1 MVGKM
6 STRSKTGWAF
16 FGNGRNW
23 QAPVGARRA
32 GCWHNGGT
40 MLDVAVLQEQESE
53 PGLRLVAEPEQGREP
68 VVEPG
73 PGQVLVEEPGLGLVA
88 ESGPGLVKAAG
99 RGHGGV
105 VNFEVDDAA
114 PIDAVCRALGEL
126 LGRNRRLYAQGEVTV
141 NIGRRMLRG
150 GEQERI
156 GQVIAAESGLEV
168 QRFWCRREAL
178 ERERERIDAL
188 LAAMEDAGDPD
199 GSGPETA
206 ERGGAG
212 LSDVRSHKSGSDA
225 AGRGALGPGAMVDGR
240 YIAGGVEH
248 GAMRLAEP
256 ALLVRGACR
265 AGESLRFPG
274 DVVILGN
281 VNPGAEVTAD
291 GDILVFGG
299 LRGTAHAGAGGDAGA
314 VIMAMFTASPM
325 LRIAGYSWR
334 AGEDEDDGGGIGIA
348 GNGSGGGVASLR
360 ARERHNDNGRGAVIA
375 KVAGGA
381 IRVAPYLQGHIVNH
395 GSVS

>member
-1 MVGKM
+1 
-6 STRSKTGWAF
+6 
-16 FGNGRNW
+16 
-23 QAPVGARRA
+23 
-32 GCWHNGGT
+32 

-53 PGLRLVAEPEQGREP
+53 PGQGLVAVPESGRGL
-68 VVEPG
+68 VVEP
-73 PGQVLVEEPGLGLVA
+73 EPEPGLVA
-88 ESGPGLVKAAG
+88 ESEPGPELVRAAG

-114 PIDAVCRALGEL
+114 PIDAVCRALEEL
-126 LGRNRRLYAQGEVTV
+126 LGRNRRLYAQGAVTV
-141 NIGRRMLRG
+141 NIGRRMLRD

-168 QRFWCRREAL
+168 RRFWCRPEAL

-188 LAAMEDAGDPD
+188 LAAMAGADDREAWGAGAAERDGAGLVNVQSHRSGLGAPGIDPAGLPSAS
-199 GSGPETA
+199 GS

-212 LSDVRSHKSGSDA
+212 LSDVRSHRSGSAA

-314 VIMAMFTASPM
+314 VILAMFTASPT

-334 AGEDEDDGGGIGIA
+334 GGEDEDDDGGIGA
-348 GNGSGGGVASLR
+348 GGNGAGGGVSSLR
-360 ARERHNDNGRGAVIA
+360 ARARHNDNGRGAVVA
-375 KVAGGA
+375 KVVGGA
-381 IRVAPYLQGHIVNH
+381 IRVSPYLQGHIVNH
-395 GSVS
+395 GGVS